1 VAASAADPN
10 AGVDGLISD
19 CSNRHGMP
27 IALELRDALR
37 HFRLSEPEPASSVE
51 VASGCGGR
59 GVAGLR
65 GCPGLSGSAT
75 WSWLLT

>member
-1 VAASAADPN
+1 MAASAADPN

-51 VASGCGGR
+51 VASGVVVGVSLVSVDARAYLGPRPGGR
-59 GVAGLR
+59 
-65 GCPGLSGSAT
+65 
-75 WSWLLT
+75 